1 MLKNLLNKYQNFTL
15 LAEDPDTLNFVKIDN
30 VTNEILKRYRVYE
43 IDFNNKVVY
52 LETIKDDNIILITS
66 NDSLQLPLAVVK
78 NYNEA
83 AKIMGVEATH
93 IYRAARR
100 AGRPDV
106 LEYNNFLLIKI

>member
-1 MLKNLLNKYQNFTL
+1 MLNLQKYKDYKILIEN
-15 LAEDPDTLNFVKIDN
+15 ADTLQFEEIDN
-30 VTNEILKRYRVYE
+30 VTNEITRLFKIYE
-43 IDFNNKVVY
+43 VDEINKVVY
-52 LETIKDDNIILITS
+52 LEPKQSSDNILIAS

-83 AKIMGVEATH
+83 AKIMRVEATH
-93 IYRAARR
+93 IYRASRR

>member
-1 MLKNLLNKYQNFTL
+1 MLKNLLNKYQDFTL
-15 LAEDPDTLNFVKIDN
+15 LAEDPNTLQFKRIDN
-30 VTNEILKRYRVYE
+30 VTNEILKKYRVYE

-52 LETIKDDNIILITS
+52 LETIKDDNIILIVS
-66 NDSLQLPLAVVK
+66 NDNLQLPLAVVK

-83 AKIMGVEATH
+83 AAFLKVEATH

-106 LEYNNFLLIKI
+106 LAYNNFLLIKI